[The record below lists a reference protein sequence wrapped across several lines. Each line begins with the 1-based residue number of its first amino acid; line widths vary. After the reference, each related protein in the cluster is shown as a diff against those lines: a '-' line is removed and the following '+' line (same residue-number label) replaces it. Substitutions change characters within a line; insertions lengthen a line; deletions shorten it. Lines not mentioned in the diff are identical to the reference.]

1 MADLPLPQIS
11 QIREK
16 KNGFESKK
24 FFVSS
29 EPLWFRQSKVRG
41 HGSSRPFFG
50 TFLGTFSLKTDF
62 FFCTTKMNDI
72 KETTFK

>member
-29 EPLWFRQSKVRG
+29 EPRWFRQSKVRE
-41 HGSSRPFFG
+41 HGSSRPFF
-50 TFLGTFSLKTDF
+50 GTFSLKTDF
-62 FFCTTKMNDI
+62 FFCKTKMNDI